1 MLIHYSPQ
9 RSDRTIA
16 YSFSPGDRI
25 AATLDGQTD
34 TFDFSALPDG
44 EAAEIVSTLDPCPVL
59 SARRV
64 NGRLEVTLL
73 RFHGPNPTAEEAFPP
88 DEEV

>member
-1 MLIHYSPQ
+1 MLIHWSPQ
-9 RSDRTIA
+9 RSDVALSYIFSGETITT
-16 YSFSPGDRI
+16 
-25 AATLDGQTD
+25 TLNGQSD
-34 TFDFSALPDG
+34 TFDFSSLPDG

-73 RFHGPNPTAEEAFPP
+73 RFHGSNPAPEEAFPP